1 MAVIYYRMAA
11 LNNVADCLVL
21 KLEENDPIKN
31 RVDSTIYV
39 LYDRKEKTYVIR
51 GQRECG
57 TVRSGCTFSYTC
69 KNENSLADYLQYVIC
84 HESTVNEILYNY
96 DNLPDNSNDITF
108 DFFQKH
114 DHSDY
119 EVGGYNDRKLSR
131 VRLLKILRILRN
143 VFNYY
148 N

>member
-1 MAVIYYRMAA
+1 MAA
-11 LNNVADCLVL
+11 FNVTDCLVL
-21 KLEENDPIKN
+21 KIEENDPIKD
-31 RVDSTIYV
+31 RVDNTIYI
-39 LYDRKEKTYVIR
+39 LYDTNEQTYVIR

-57 TVRSGCTFSYTC
+57 TARSGCTFSYTC
-69 KNENSLADYLQYVIC
+69 EDENRLVDYLQYVIC

-96 DNLPDNSNDITF
+96 DNLPENSNDITF
-108 DFFQKH
+108 EFLQKY

-131 VRLLKILRILRN
+131 ARLTKTLRILRN

>member
-1 MAVIYYRMAA
+1 MSAF
-11 LNNVADCLVL
+11 NVTDCLVL
-21 KLEENDPIKN
+21 KIVENDSIKD
-31 RVDSTIYV
+31 RVDNTIYI
-39 LYDRKEKTYVIR
+39 LYDTREQTYVIR

-57 TVRSGCTFSYTC
+57 TVRSGCTFSYIC
-69 KNENSLADYLQYVIC
+69 ENEDDLADYLQYVIC
-84 HESTVNEILYNY
+84 HQNTVNEILYNY

-108 DFFQKH
+108 EFFQKY

-119 EVGGYNDRKLSR
+119 EVGGYDDRKLSR
-131 VRLLKILRILRN
+131 KRLLKTLRMLRN